1 MEIWP
6 EVNYEHLNFVE
17 IEIAAGMFADH
28 ESLICVQFDHLWIIC
43 HVCFKPFLLHS
54 QLAWGS
60 LDWDWD
66 ASFCHFFVGTI
77 GLAKTGC
84 TGAEQAGSGFR
95 MLLHRMLWGRR
106 RVSHCLDLMASSPG
120 FLRHFCGGIF
130 QPCGLIY
137 VVLWKDIGVSNG
149 DTTIRPD
156 VICYSKSTP
165 PSLKLC
171 QNIGTSVSRSRH
183 LG

>member
-17 IEIAAGMFADH
+17 IEIAAGMFADL

-43 HVCFKPFLLHS
+43 HVCYKPFLLHS
-54 QLAWGS
+54 MRHEAVWTGTGMHHFAIFLLEQLAWPR
-60 LDWDWD
+60 L
-66 ASFCHFFVGTI
+66 AAQ
-77 GLAKTGC
+77 GLSRLGLGLECCC
-84 TGAEQAGSGFR
+84 TECCEGGQ
-95 MLLHRMLWGRR
+95 
-106 RVSHCLDLMASSPG
+106 RVSHCLDLMASSPW

-137 VVLWKDIGVSNG
+137 VVLWKDIGVSTG

-171 QNIGTSVSRSRH
+171 QNIGTSVSRSRQ